1 MSSIT
6 SNLIGL
12 GMAPAL
18 ATILGD
24 PTIKAVTTNTT
35 IDTSYDGI
43 VIYYTGS
50 GAITLTFPNA
60 LTVTSFSCAVVQG
73 GSGTITCAA
82 GTGATMNNRQS
93 FTGTAGQY
101 AIVGVLAVASTK
113 FILSGDAA

>member
-1 MSSIT
+1 MSA
-6 SNLIGL
+6 GL
-12 GMAPAL
+12 AA
-18 ATILGD
+18 ILGD
-24 PTIKAVTTNTT
+24 PTIKIVTTSTT
-35 IDTSYDGI
+35 IDTGYDGV

-50 GAITLTFPNA
+50 GAVTLTFPNS
-60 LTVTSFSCAVVQG
+60 LTATSFSCAVVQG

-101 AIVGVLAVASTK
+101 AIVGVLAIASTK